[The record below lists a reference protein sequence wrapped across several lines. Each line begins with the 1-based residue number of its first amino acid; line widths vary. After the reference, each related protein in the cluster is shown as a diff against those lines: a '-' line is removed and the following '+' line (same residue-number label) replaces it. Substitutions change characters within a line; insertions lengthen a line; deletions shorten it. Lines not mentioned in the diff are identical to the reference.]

1 LKHGLGIEEYRR
13 NVSLSKPV
21 PIGVSSKVRS
31 FFAQLHEFNVDTPAV
46 SREMTVGEAKV
57 VLDFLAIALPFIG
70 KSQVEQLR
78 SEAQLFISRAPQ

>member
-1 LKHGLGIEEYRR
+1 
-13 NVSLSKPV
+13 
-21 PIGVSSKVRS
+21 
-31 FFAQLHEFNVDTPAV
+31 
-46 SREMTVGEAKV
+46 MTVGEAKV